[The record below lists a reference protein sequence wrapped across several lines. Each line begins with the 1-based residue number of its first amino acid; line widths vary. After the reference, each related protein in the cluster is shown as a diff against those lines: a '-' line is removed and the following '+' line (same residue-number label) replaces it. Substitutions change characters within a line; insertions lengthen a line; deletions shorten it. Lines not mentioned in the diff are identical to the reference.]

1 MPLDGNP
8 NDLLYDIQEYL
19 LDGTPDDILDGL
31 LEDLPADILDK
42 FQGGVRLPV

>member
-8 NDLLYDIQEYL
+8 NDLLYDIQEDL